1 MHVIF
6 NDNPIELETAENPTF
21 GDLVEEAERFACD
34 HGKIITQITL
44 NGELIT
50 SEDEVTRRLDHCS
63 CTDQINILMDHPRN
77 IIIAA
82 LQEADKDIPG
92 LVINLKSVAAHL
104 QTGARRAAFSLFS
117 ECIEQWK
124 QVINLFRIA
133 ESVLDVDSEAL
144 IIEGRTLDHIQ
155 SELLEL
161 LIETKKS
168 MQEDDAITLSDLLE
182 YELVPN
188 IERQRDVIK
197 CLTDIAEKSCVES
210 K

>member
-1 MHVIF
+1 MNVMI
-6 NDNPIELETAENPTF
+6 NDNPVELETVENPTF
-21 GDLVEEAERFACD
+21 SDLVEEAERFACD
-34 HGKIITQITL
+34 QGKIITQITL

-50 SEDEVTRRLDHCS
+50 SEDEASRRFDHCS
-63 CTDQINILMDHPRN
+63 CTDQINILMDHPRK

-82 LQEADKDIPG
+82 LQEANKDIPD
-92 LVINLKSVAAHL
+92 LVINLKGVATHL
-104 QTGARRAAFSLFS
+104 QTGARRAAYSLFS

-155 SELLEL
+155 SELLEIL
-161 LIETKKS
+161 VETKKS

-188 IERQRDVIK
+188 IEQQRDIIK
-197 CLTDIAEKSCVES
+197 HLIDIAEKSCVES